1 MRTENH
7 GSHEDCQVADS
18 KLYDFKF
25 TGTTLLTFD
34 TLQKGE
40 KNTMN
45 RPDPIDEEY
54 TFEKGLI
61 VSSTDLKGIITYA
74 NRKFCEI
81 SGYTKDELVGKNH
94 NIVRH
99 PDMPKAAFKEV
110 WDTIQSGKEWT
121 GIVKNLRKDGR
132 YYWVYSHISPIVVDG
147 EVTGYTAARRP
158 ASETEVAE
166 TMPIYREL
174 LAKERK

>member
-1 MRTENH
+1 M
-7 GSHEDCQVADS
+7 
-18 KLYDFKF
+18 K
-25 TGTTLLTFD
+25 
-34 TLQKGE
+34 
-40 KNTMN
+40 

-81 SGYTKDELVGKNH
+81 AGYTKDELTGKNH

-99 PDMPKAAFKEV
+99 PDMPKAAFQEV
-110 WDTIQSGKEWT
+110 WDTIKADKGWT

-132 YYWVYSHISPIVVDG
+132 YYWVYSYIIPITVDG
-147 EVTGYTAARRP
+147 YIVGYTAARRP
-158 ASETEVAE
+158 ASKTEIEEVVPLYKDLIE
-166 TMPIYREL
+166 
-174 LAKERK
+174 KES